1 MNKFGNDFEW
11 LMKHGVHL
19 INFNPEQ
26 LQELI
31 DEEKLAEL
39 PKIEFNEEVVRML
52 SQYLVGNTSGTAE
65 ELMAMDA
72 SDRRRALWTW
82 VDLIKDPDEC
92 RYIAKYVVGLN

>member
-19 INFNPEQ
+19 GNFNPEQ
-26 LQELI
+26 LQALI

-39 PKIEFNEEVVRML
+39 QKTKFYEEVVRML

-65 ELMAMDA
+65 ELMALDA
-72 SDRRRALWTW
+72 SDRKRALWTW
-82 VDLIKDPDEC
+82 IDLIKDPDEC
-92 RYIAKYVVGLN
+92 RFIAKYIVGLG